1 MGLNSDPF
9 PLWLNIGLVLL
20 LVCLNGF
27 FVAAEFAIVKASR
40 SRIEKLASASSRSG
54 RYASSILS
62 QVDAYLSA
70 CQLGITLTSLG
81 LGWLGAPVVSKLLEP
96 LLLPFGLPEPAG
108 YSIAFIL
115 AFILIAALHIT
126 LGEQFPKTYAIRKS
140 ERVTVLSSIPL
151 AAFYKIMSPF
161 IGVLNGVSNTLLR
174 LTGIE
179 PPEGHRSAHTEDEI
193 LVLMKESNR
202 KGLIDNTELA
212 LVDNIFDFTETNAR
226 EIMIPRTE
234 MICLYAQRA
243 YEENKT
249 IAISEMHTRY
259 PVCDPDKDNII
270 GFVHIKDLLKLTD
283 GEGDMLSILRPIMK
297 VAESMQI
304 SALLKLMQKR
314 KTQMVLLIDEFGG
327 TSGLVTF
334 EDIIEE
340 IVGEIQD
347 EFDEER
353 PQIERKDERTHSI
366 DGRLLIEEVNGYFG
380 LDIES
385 DDYDTIGGW
394 MYAQLEMPPAKLQ
407 QVKWHDRYVFA
418 VEEIDH
424 LRISRILVTRNTQE
438 EQFDPASGDHGQSF
452 NNY

>member
-1 MGLNSDPF
+1 MISDPF
-9 PLWLNIGLVLL
+9 PLWLNIGFVLL

-40 SRIEKLASASSRSG
+40 SRLEKLTSAGSRSG
-54 RYASSILS
+54 RCASLVLS
-62 QVDAYLSA
+62 NVDAYLSA

-81 LGWLGAPVVSKLLEP
+81 LGWLGEPVVSKLLAP
-96 LLLPFGLPEPAG
+96 LLRPFGLPESVVHMA
-108 YSIAFIL
+108 AFVL
-115 AFILIAALHIT
+115 AFTLITTLHIT

-140 ERVTVLSSIPL
+140 ERVTLLSSVPL
-151 AAFYKIMSPF
+151 AAFYKIMYPF
-161 IGVLNGVSNTLLR
+161 IWMLNGLSNALLR

-179 PPEGHRSAHTEDEI
+179 PTEEHRSAHTEDEI
-193 LVLMKESNR
+193 RVLMKESNQ
-202 KGLIDNTELA
+202 KGLIDNTELT
-212 LVDNIFDFTETNAR
+212 LVDNIFEFTETNAR

-234 MICLYAQRA
+234 MICLYAQRS
-243 YEENKT
+243 YEDNKM

-259 PVCDPDKDNII
+259 PVCDPDKDAII

-283 GEGDMLSILRPIMK
+283 GEGELLTIVRPIMK

-314 KTQMVLLIDEFGG
+314 KAQMVLLIDEFGG

-380 LDIES
+380 LEIES

-394 MYAQLEMPPAKLQ
+394 MYAQVEMPPTKLQ
-407 QVKWHDRYVFA
+407 QVEWNERFVFT

-424 LRISRILVTRNTQE
+424 LRISRILVTPSKNAKHS
-438 EQFDPASGDHGQSF
+438 DPASGDHGM
-452 NNY
+452 